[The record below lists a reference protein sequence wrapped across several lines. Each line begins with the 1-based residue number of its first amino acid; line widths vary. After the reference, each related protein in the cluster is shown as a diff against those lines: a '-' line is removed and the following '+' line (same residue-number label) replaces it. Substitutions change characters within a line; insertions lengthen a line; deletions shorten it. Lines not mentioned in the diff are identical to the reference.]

1 MDFADI
7 RVGSHVRMGGVD
19 WDAVYEEAG
28 RFLLLAHDVLQGE
41 TGIRRIR
48 FHNRIGDATWEGCS
62 LRDWLNGEFLE
73 AFTPEER
80 THICTSRVVNYDSS
94 RYGTPGGADTLDRVF
109 CLSVETVRSLLSEEQ
124 MKASH
129 CWYLRS
135 PGFQASYAA
144 NVRENGGV
152 FEFGRHVFLE
162 FYGIRPA
169 MWVSAQPCVED
180 ASAMPFVSLFGF
192 DGMSVPAR
200 MRLAMA
206 YLASYPADGAADA
219 RGQHVLDFARQNMDV
234 FADAAFVQANAEEI
248 VLGAVRAGLVD
259 AGNVDDFLDRARV
272 IENWSLVADLLE
284 HRAYGVS
291 FGDGLSE
298 DELLELEVFGGL
310 D

>member
-1 MDFADI
+1 MDLADI
-7 RVGSHVRMGGVD
+7 RVGSCVQMGGIE
-19 WDAVYEEAG
+19 WDAVHEESG

-48 FHNRIGDATWEGCS
+48 FHNRIGDATWESCS
-62 LRDWLNGEFLE
+62 LRAWLNGEFLE
-73 AFTPEER
+73 SFTSDER
-80 THICTSRVVNYDSS
+80 AHICVSRVVNYDSS

-109 CLSVETVRSLLSEEQ
+109 CLSVETVRTLLTEEQ
-124 MKASH
+124 MRASH

-144 NVRENGGV
+144 NVRENVGV

-169 MWVSAQPCVED
+169 LWVSPQPCADDV
-180 ASAMPFVSLFGF
+180 SAMPFVSLFGF
-192 DGMSVPAR
+192 DGMAGAAR
-200 MRLAMA
+200 MRLSMA
-206 YLASYPADGAADA
+206 YLASFSADSAADGS
-219 RGQHVLDFARQNMDV
+219 GQRVLDFARQNMDA
-234 FADAAFVQANAEEI
+234 FADAAFAQANAEEI

-259 AGNVDDFLDRARV
+259 ACNVDDFLDRARA

>member
-1 MDFADI
+1 MDLADI
-7 RVGSHVRMGGVD
+7 QVGSRVQMGGVE
-19 WDAVYEEAG
+19 WDAVYGESG

-62 LRDWLNGEFLE
+62 LRDWLNSEFLE
-73 AFTPEER
+73 SFTPEER
-80 THICTSRVVNYDSS
+80 AHICVSRVVNYDSS

-109 CLSVETVRSLLSEEQ
+109 CLSVETVRELLTEEQ

-180 ASAMPFVSLFGF
+180 AASQPFVSLFGF
-192 DGMSVPAR
+192 GKMAGAAR
-200 MRLAMA
+200 LRLAMA
-206 YLASYPADGAADA
+206 YLASYPADGSAER
-219 RGQHVLDFARQNMDV
+219 RGRDVLDFARQNMDAL
-234 FADAAFVQANAEEI
+234 ADAAFAQADAEGI

-259 AGNVDDFLDRARV
+259 AGNVDDFLDRARA